1 MAKYAIIIEKGEGNY
16 SAYAPDLPG
25 VVAAAKTEEETI
37 DLMREAI
44 EFHIQGLKE
53 DKLPIPEPT
62 ITAKCVEVVV

>member
-1 MAKYAIIIEKGEGNY
+1 MTKYAIIIEKGESNY

-25 VVAAAKTEEETI
+25 VVAAAETEEKTI

-62 ITAKCVEVVV
+62 TTVKCVEVVV